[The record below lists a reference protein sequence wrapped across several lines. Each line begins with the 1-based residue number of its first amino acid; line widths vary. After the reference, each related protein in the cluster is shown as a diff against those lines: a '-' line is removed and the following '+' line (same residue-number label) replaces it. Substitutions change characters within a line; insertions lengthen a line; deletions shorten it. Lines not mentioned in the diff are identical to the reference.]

1 VVQYC
6 LRVTDQQD
14 DFQVILAL
22 VKDIV
27 VPLSRNMNEEREHL
41 LGASWKTD
49 LESSLCFSNWVE
61 NQLTIERTRQPNWFN
76 DLPRDAGEF

>member
-1 VVQYC
+1 MWVVQYC

-49 LESSLCFSNWVE
+49 L
-61 NQLTIERTRQPNWFN
+61 
-76 DLPRDAGEF
+76 